1 MTLLEAPEPPSRLP
15 SISLL
20 ADSVARLVSATT
32 IEATLAVE
40 LAVEFEVLPVL
51 AVVLA
56 GVAVAAVFAAEAAL
70 DALKRLYRAGLL
82 LTLPIDIMAPIAT
95 AGIRAIGR
103 DSKNLRGSDALA
115 RSFSIKS

>member
-1 MTLLEAPEPPSRLP
+1 MTLLEAPEPPSRLQ
-15 SISLL
+15 SNSLSP
-20 ADSVARLVSATT
+20 DSVARLVSATT

-82 LTLPIDIMAPIAT
+82 LTLPIDIMTSIAIART
-95 AGIRAIGR
+95 RAIGR
-103 DSKNLRGSDALA
+103 GLRNLRTSLGASAW
-115 RSFSIKS
+115 F

>member
-15 SISLL
+15 SNSLSP
-20 ADSVARLVSATT
+20 DSVARLVSATT

-56 GVAVAAVFAAEAAL
+56 GVA
-70 DALKRLYRAGLL
+70 AGLL
-82 LTLPIDIMAPIAT
+82 LTLPIDIMTPIAIART
-95 AGIRAIGR
+95 GAIGR
-103 DSKNLRGSDALA
+103 GPKNLRTLLGAS
-115 RSFSIKS
+115 SWF